1 MTEDCCTT
9 PEIESL
15 KKRTGP
21 AVDNRLNKI
30 RRRLQPAPLSLAAA
44 FFIIIFGLSTTIFI
58 ASGTEGSMGFDSLP
72 VKGKV
77 TLIDLGSNSCIP
89 CKMMAP
95 ILEKI
100 KERYQGK
107 AEVIVIDIYKY
118 RDQAPRFKIRAI
130 PTQIFF
136 NEKGDEVFR
145 HLGFMSEKDIVSKMR
160 ELGVN

>member
-1 MTEDCCTT
+1 
-9 PEIESL
+9 
-15 KKRTGP
+15 
-21 AVDNRLNKI
+21 
-30 RRRLQPAPLSLAAA
+30 
-44 FFIIIFGLSTTIFI
+44 
-58 ASGTEGSMGFDSLP
+58 
-72 VKGKV
+72 
-77 TLIDLGSNSCIP
+77 
-89 CKMMAP
+89 MMAP

-118 RDQAPRFKIRAI
+118 RDQAQRFKIRAI

>member
-1 MTEDCCTT
+1 MD
-9 PEIESL
+9 SRL
-15 KKRTGP
+15 K
-21 AVDNRLNKI
+21 KI
-30 RRRLQPAPLSLAAA
+30 RRRLQPAPLSLVAT
-44 FFIIIFGLSTTIFI
+44 FFFIIFGLSSTIFI

-95 ILEKI
+95 VLEKI

-107 AEVIVIDIYKY
+107 AEVVVIDVWKH
-118 RDQAPRFKIRAI
+118 RDQAQRFKIRAI

-145 HLGFMSEKDIVSKMR
+145 HLGFMSEKDIVLKMR
-160 ELGVN
+160 ELGVD